1 MAFVVIE
8 GLDGSGKSTQVNM
21 LLKYLEESNVKF
33 KYLHFPRLEQGV
45 YGDMVA
51 RFLRGELGK
60 LEEVHPY
67 LVALIYAGDRKDA
80 SIEIKEW
87 INKGYHVIVDRYVC
101 SNIAYQGAK
110 LNDTD
115 QKQQIAEWINDLE
128 YNYHKIPKP
137 EMNIF
142 LDVPFT
148 FTQKKLSEG
157 REGAD
162 RDYLKGKEDIHE
174 ANMDFQR
181 NVKEMYLWQAHAYE
195 DFEII
200 NCKGSDNEMLSPD
213 KIFDKIIKTLKF
225 IPELK
230 KIL

>member
-8 GLDGSGKSTQVNM
+8 GLDGSGKTTQVNK
-21 LLKYLEESNVKF
+21 LLKYLEVKQVKF

-45 YGDMVA
+45 YGEMVA

-60 LEEVHPY
+60 LDEVHPY

-80 SIEIKEW
+80 SLEIKKW
-87 INKGYHVIVDRYVC
+87 IEEGYHVFVDRYVC

-110 LNDTD
+110 LENIDE
-115 QKQQIAEWINDLE
+115 KQQLAEWIGDLE

-142 LDVPFT
+142 LDVPFS
-148 FTQKKLSEG
+148 FTEKKLSEG

-162 RDYLKGKEDIHE
+162 REYLMGKEDIHE
-174 ANMDFQR
+174 ADMGFQK
-181 NVKEMYLWQAHAYE
+181 NVKEMYLWQAQAYE

-213 KIFDKIIKTLKF
+213 NIFDKIIKTLKF
-225 IPELK
+225 NPELK
-230 KIL
+230 NLL